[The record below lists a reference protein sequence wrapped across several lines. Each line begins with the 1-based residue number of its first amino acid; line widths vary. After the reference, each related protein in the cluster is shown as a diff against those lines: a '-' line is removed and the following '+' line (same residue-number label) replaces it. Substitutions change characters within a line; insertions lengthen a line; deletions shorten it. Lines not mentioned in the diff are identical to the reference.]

1 MKEAQYM
8 ENALGH
14 LVPLANVKEIDQLR
28 NSLVLG
34 IVKDAEAVAEA
45 AAAFKASAYSEILAF
60 RDISAERFGANIGG
74 AKGNIALTSFDG
86 KYRVLLARQD
96 HNVFN
101 EALDIARA
109 LIREVIE
116 ELTEGINP
124 ELRLIIDS
132 AFATNKAGQV
142 SMSRVLGLRQLQISH
157 PKWKQAMEAISE
169 SMQIAATKTYIRI
182 YKRAA
187 DGEYKLMALD
197 GSAALPETEGAKS

>member
-1 MKEAQYM
+1 MKSEEYM

-14 LVPLANVKEIDQLR
+14 LVPIANVKEIDQLR
-28 NSLVLG
+28 HTLVLS
-34 IVKDAEAVAEA
+34 IVHDAEEVADA
-45 AAAFKASAYSEILAF
+45 AAKFKATAYSEILAF
-60 RDISAERFGANIGG
+60 RDISAERFGAALGG
-74 AKGNIALTSFDG
+74 TKGNISLTSYDG
-86 KYRVLLARQD
+86 RYRVLLARQD

-182 YKRAA
+182 YKRGG
-187 DGEYKLMALD
+187 DGEYQLMALD
-197 GSAALPETEGAKS
+197 GSAALPADEVTP